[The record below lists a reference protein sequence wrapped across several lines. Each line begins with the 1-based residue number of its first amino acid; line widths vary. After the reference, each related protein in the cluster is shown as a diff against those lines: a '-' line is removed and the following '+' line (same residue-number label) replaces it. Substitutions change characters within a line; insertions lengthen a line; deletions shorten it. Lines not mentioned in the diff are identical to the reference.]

1 MADAARC
8 PGPGSEEVL
17 MENQEGSSAGIDS
30 ETPGAS
36 APDKPVCLIVL
47 GMAGSGKTTFVQ
59 RLTAHLHYLKSP
71 PYVINLDPAVHTV
84 PFPANI
90 DIRDT
95 VNYKE
100 VMKQYGL
107 GPNGGIVTSL
117 NLFAT
122 RFDQVMQFIE
132 KKQHNHRY
140 VLIDTPGQIEVFT
153 WSASGT
159 IITEALASSFPCVV
173 IYVMDTSRSVNPV
186 TFMSNMLYA
195 CSILYKTKLP
205 FIVVMNKTDIID
217 HSFAVEWMQDFEVF
231 QDALNQETSYV
242 SNLTRSMS
250 LVLDEFYT
258 NLRVVG
264 VSAVTGSG
272 LDELFVQVEDAAK
285 EYERDYRPEYERLR
299 KQLAEAQSKKQQEQL
314 ERLRKDLGAVDITNT
329 PSAEDTDIA
338 GPSDL
343 IMTRGNLDEEE
354 EEGESDTDDIDHT
367 VTEESR
373 ERDAFGNFLKQRKEV
388 VQKHVASVV
397 NFPATRTVRALTKPG
412 VRFSNKRDSGED
424 QEDSSEMNLHGS
436 EPTPPPPP
444 SGLLDQSQPKTEHH
458 CRESTYLTTVSLEE
472 NSGSSSS
479 MTLAAYRE
487 KMRELPLLSLFCSCI
502 RPQPRDDTGDTKEAG
517 MVDLN
522 LCNIREMEVIELSKR
537 ASGQAFEVILK
548 PPTFDGGPELR
559 ATTPPRPKPSL
570 EEIQKKLNAAQER
583 RKCQEAELLKHLA
596 ERREHEREV
605 AQKALTK
612 ERQECR
618 ADANKEQQQMHL
630 NASQEQLQEE
640 DKHSMEVS

>member
-1 MADAARC
+1 M
-8 PGPGSEEVL
+8 
-17 MENQEGSSAGIDS
+17 
-30 ETPGAS
+30 
-36 APDKPVCLIVL
+36 CLIVL

-59 RLTAHLHYLKSP
+59 RLTAYLHSQKAP
-71 PYVINLDPAVHTV
+71 PYVINLDPAVHEV

-132 KKQHNHRY
+132 KKKHNHRF

-173 IYVMDTSRSVNPV
+173 VYVMDTSRCVSPV

-195 CSILYKTKLP
+195 CSILYKTRLP
-205 FIVVMNKTDIID
+205 FIVVLNKTDIID

-272 LDELFVQVEDAAK
+272 LDQLFVQVEEAAK
-285 EYERDYRPEYERLR
+285 EYEREYRPEYERLR
-299 KQLAEAQSKKQQEQL
+299 TQLAQAQSKKQQEQL
-314 ERLRKDLGAVDITNT
+314 ERLRKDLGEVNMSTT
-329 PSAEDTDIA
+329 PSTDEADVA

-343 IMTRGNLDEEE
+343 ILTRGQEDEEE
-354 EEGESDTDDIDHT
+354 PIDSDTDDLDHT
-367 VTEESR
+367 VTEESK
-373 ERDAFGNFLKQRKEV
+373 EHESFGNFLKNRKEV
-388 VQKHVASVV
+388 VHVR
-397 NFPATRTVRALTKPG
+397 NKKCALP
-412 VRFSNKRDSGED
+412 E
-424 QEDSSEMNLHGS
+424 GS
-436 EPTPPPPP
+436 
-444 SGLLDQSQPKTEHH
+444 
-458 CRESTYLTTVSLEE
+458 
-472 NSGSSSS
+472 
-479 MTLAAYRE
+479 
-487 KMRELPLLSLFCSCI
+487 
-502 RPQPRDDTGDTKEAG
+502 
-517 MVDLN
+517 
-522 LCNIREMEVIELSKR
+522 
-537 ASGQAFEVILK
+537 
-548 PPTFDGGPELR
+548 
-559 ATTPPRPKPSL
+559 
-570 EEIQKKLNAAQER
+570 
-583 RKCQEAELLKHLA
+583 
-596 ERREHEREV
+596 
-605 AQKALTK
+605 
-612 ERQECR
+612 
-618 ADANKEQQQMHL
+618 
-630 NASQEQLQEE
+630 
-640 DKHSMEVS
+640 

>member
-1 MADAARC
+1 MAEAAQRSVAEQLLTENRERPAAAEGSGTPAAAAR
-8 PGPGSEEVL
+8 
-17 MENQEGSSAGIDS
+17 
-30 ETPGAS
+30 
-36 APDKPVCLIVL
+36 DKPVCLIVL

-59 RLTAHLHYLKSP
+59 RLTAHLHSHKSP
-71 PYVINLDPAVHTV
+71 PYVINLDPAVHEV

-132 KKQHNHRY
+132 KKQQNHRY

-173 IYVMDTSRSVNPV
+173 VYVMDTSRSVSPV

-205 FIVVMNKTDIID
+205 FIVAMNKTDIID

-272 LDELFVQVEDAAK
+272 LDELFVQVEDAAD

-314 ERLRKDLGAVDITNT
+314 ERLRKDLGAVDMT
-329 PSAEDTDIA
+329 PS
-338 GPSDL
+338 
-343 IMTRGNLDEEE
+343 
-354 EEGESDTDDIDHT
+354 
-367 VTEESR
+367 
-373 ERDAFGNFLKQRKEV
+373 
-388 VQKHVASVV
+388 
-397 NFPATRTVRALTKPG
+397 
-412 VRFSNKRDSGED
+412 
-424 QEDSSEMNLHGS
+424 
-436 EPTPPPPP
+436 
-444 SGLLDQSQPKTEHH
+444 
-458 CRESTYLTTVSLEE
+458 
-472 NSGSSSS
+472 
-479 MTLAAYRE
+479 
-487 KMRELPLLSLFCSCI
+487 
-502 RPQPRDDTGDTKEAG
+502 TGQT
-517 MVDLN
+517 
-522 LCNIREMEVIELSKR
+522 
-537 ASGQAFEVILK
+537 
-548 PPTFDGGPELR
+548 GGPNTR
-559 ATTPPRPKPSL
+559 
-570 EEIQKKLNAAQER
+570 
-583 RKCQEAELLKHLA
+583 
-596 ERREHEREV
+596 
-605 AQKALTK
+605 
-612 ERQECR
+612 
-618 ADANKEQQQMHL
+618 
-630 NASQEQLQEE
+630 
-640 DKHSMEVS
+640 